1 MFNTATP
8 KWLLAA
14 GLVGLVAA
22 PGALA
27 QSTSRAAGLSA
38 TPLPSLPAATKPV
51 QGSSYASAYRQA
63 PCSTDQLF
71 RPDIPLQNAY
81 GQGDTSLDDG
91 TAQELGQS
99 FTVPCDG
106 ALTRFDFSY
115 FISDDTRA
123 GEEVDLELTIYA
135 GEGTATAP
143 VVTVQETIT
152 LAPSATQVVFIPIAF
167 DSVFVSE
174 GDVYTAFLNNI
185 DTGDI
190 TLVGNAPA
198 TTPNPYTGGAAY
210 ASTSGGPSGASS
222 VSTIDLAFRALFQ
235 PVGPPPPNG
244 GGELITLE
252 TDDASLGVYSD
263 ARIGTNGGPDYTGP
277 GFIFG
282 DAQADGTALFSSV
295 FVAGVSGTQLSGTSY
310 DADSDWIAESD
321 FEPIDVPA
329 GFDSAFESVITDAN
343 AENPLGLRVAQR
355 AYSLSSDD
363 DVSAGFVLEY
373 VIENASSEQIDDLYA
388 GIFADW
394 DVGDFMQNLADFYD
408 GTGVGLN
415 YVYETT
421 GPVNTNY
428 YGVAALNEDVSGY
441 AFDQEAGNDS
451 PEGEVEIFE
460 GLSQT
465 NAAPTAP
472 GDRRTTTGVGPYDL
486 APGEFVGVRF
496 ALVGGTDAAD
506 IQANAEALAAAVAD
520 LAFAPVPA
528 APPIDAV
535 FDNGVISFE
544 ALGNGYFGAGQDVGG
559 AGFSFDGANGLFE
572 GQFLV
577 GLSADNVVGAPYN
590 PGEYEVVEALR
601 FADVPPGF
609 QNSTQA
615 VFASADGAV
624 EVTERVFVPS
634 NFPFVILRYTVQN
647 TSGGPLSGVHVGPFA
662 DFDLGSAIANIGGYD
677 AANRLVYVSDAAVG
691 DDTDFFGITSRTAN
705 AGVSGWSVS
714 TVTTDAGLY
723 ASLSTPG
730 TMGEAPDDRRVVLG
744 NGPYNLV
751 DGQSITVEYGLVAG
765 ETLTSLQAAAIQA
778 QTAPLP
784 TASEEVAEELELA
797 KTGLRVFPN
806 PVASSATVAF
816 RAPAGAD
823 ARVVVYDVLGREVLR
838 VADQMATD
846 LEQQVSFST
855 TSLPAGLYLVRLTAA
870 GTSAVQQITVVR

>member
-1 MFNTATP
+1 MLLCFAPLSLRLPGHSTFPYMFSTATP

-14 GLVGLVAA
+14 GLAGLVAVPA
-22 PGALA
+22 TA
-27 QSTSRAAGLSA
+27 QSGSRADISQNALSA
-38 TPLPSLPAATKPV
+38 EMTPSQTPSPKFLRGGGLIEDP
-51 QGSSYASAYRQA
+51 S
-63 PCSTDQLF
+63 F
-71 RPDIPLQNAY
+71 
-81 GQGDTSLDDG
+81 
-91 TAQELGQS
+91 ELGNTGGVWLTNTPS
-99 FTVPCDG
+99 YLGGSPVFGTPRNSTIPDFARTGVWY
-106 ALTRFDFSY
+106 ALLGTGGPAV
-115 FISDDTRA
+115 SDVYQDVEVDEA
-123 GEEVDLELTIYA
+123 GEQTLGFYLNSGSNAGSQSEFRIFIDDEEIDLI
-135 GEGTATAP
+135 TAD
-143 VVTVQETIT
+143 E
-152 LAPSATQVVFIPIAF
+152 
-167 DSVFVSE
+167 
-174 GDVYTAFLNNI
+174 
-185 DTGDI
+185 
-190 TLVGNAPA
+190 
-198 TTPNPYTGGAAY
+198 
-210 ASTSGGPSGASS
+210 GPSEYTLYEYAYTFEAAGTYRLRFEQMQVAGAPFTNWFVDD
-222 VSTIDLAFRALFQ
+222 VSLGEPA
-235 PVGPPPPNG
+235 PPPPVG
-244 GGELITLE
+244 GDLITLE

-263 ARIGTNGGPDYTGP
+263 ARIGTNGGPNYTGP
-277 GFIFG
+277 GFVFG

-329 GFDSAFESVITDAN
+329 GFDSAFESIITDAN

-373 VIENASSEQIDDLYA
+373 VIENASEDMIDDLYA

-394 DVGDFMQNLADFYD
+394 DVGDFVQNLAGFYD
-408 GTGVGLN
+408 GAGVGLN
-415 YVYETT
+415 YVFEN
-421 GPVNTNY
+421 GGATNSAY
-428 YGVAALNEDVSGY
+428 YGVAALNQEVSGY

-465 NAAPTAP
+465 NVAPATP

-486 APGEFVGVRF
+486 ASGEFVGVRF

-528 APPIDAV
+528 PPPIDAA

-559 AGFSFDGANGLFE
+559 SGFSFDGANGLFE

-577 GLSADNVVGAPYN
+577 GLSAANVVGAPYN

-634 NFPFVILRYTVQN
+634 NFPFVVLRYTVQN
-647 TSGGPLSGVHVGPFA
+647 TSGGPLTGVYVGPFA
-662 DFDLGSAIANIGGYD
+662 DFDIGSAVDNVGGYD
-677 AANRLVYVSDAAVG
+677 AANRLVYASDAAVG
-691 DDTDFFGITSRTAN
+691 DDTDFFGITSRTVN
-705 AGVSGWSVS
+705 SGVSGWSVS
-714 TVTTDAGLY
+714 TGTSDAGLY
-723 ASLSTPG
+723 TALSTPG
-730 TMGEAPDDRRVVLG
+730 MMDEAPDDRRLVLG
-744 NGPYNLV
+744 NGPYSLV
-751 DGQSITVEYGLVAG
+751 DGQSITVEYALVAG
-765 ETLTSLQAAAIQA
+765 ETLANLQAAAIQA

-784 TASEEVAEELELA
+784 TASEEPAEELALA
-797 KTGLRVFPN
+797 KTNLRVFPN

-855 TSLPAGLYLVRLTAA
+855 AVLPAGLYLVRLTAA